1 MKISELIEKLEKFKE
16 ECGDLECYTGKL
28 SENNLSVEIKD
39 IEINSVQF
47 FRDKAIAFIY
57 FD

>member
-1 MKISELIEKLEKFKE
+1 MKISELIEKLENFKD

-28 SENNLSVEIKD
+28 SENNLGVAIKD
-39 IEINSVQF
+39 IEINSVRI